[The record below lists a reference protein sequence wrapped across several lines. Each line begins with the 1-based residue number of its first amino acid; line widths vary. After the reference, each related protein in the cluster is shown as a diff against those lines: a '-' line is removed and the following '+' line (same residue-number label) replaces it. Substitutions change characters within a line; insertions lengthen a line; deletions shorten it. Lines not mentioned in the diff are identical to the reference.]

1 MGHSLDLKGY
11 FGQQEE
17 PAILISRLLLRMH
30 RMYVASIH
38 LDFH

>member
-17 PAILISRLLLRMH
+17 PTILICRLLLRMH
-30 RMYVASIH
+30 HMYVASIH